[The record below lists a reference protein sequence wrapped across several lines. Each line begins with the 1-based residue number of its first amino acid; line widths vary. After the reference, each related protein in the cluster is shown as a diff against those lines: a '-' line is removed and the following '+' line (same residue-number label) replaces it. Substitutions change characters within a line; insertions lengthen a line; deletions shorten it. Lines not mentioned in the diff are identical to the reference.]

1 MMPKS
6 RWRLL
11 AAGATVVVGAAIGL
25 ITNLITSRWSI
36 GLGVGLGVLLVIGV
50 ILQVALARGDN
61 PAEAANGD
69 AGRFRRSVRQD
80 ARAGGHATVI
90 QAGRDVTLRSG
101 DEPSSPADAKEP
113 AE

>member
-1 MMPKS
+1 MPKS

-11 AAGATVVVGAAIGL
+11 AAGATVVVGAATGI

-50 ILQVALARGDN
+50 ILQVALAKGDN
-61 PAEAANGD
+61 PTD
-69 AGRFRRSVRQD
+69 AGWFWRSVRQD
-80 ARAGGHATVI
+80 ARAGDHATII
-90 QAGRDVTLRSG
+90 QAGRDATLRSG
-101 DEPSSPADAKEP
+101 AETSPPADAKES

>member
-1 MMPKS
+1 MPKS
-6 RWRLL
+6 QWRLL
-11 AAGATVVVGAAIGL
+11 AAGATVVVGAATGI
-25 ITNLITSRWSI
+25 ITNLITSRSSI

-50 ILQVALARGDN
+50 VLQVALAKGDN
-61 PAEAANGD
+61 PTEAVDGD

-80 ARAGGHATVI
+80 ARAGGHATII

-101 DEPSSPADAKEP
+101 DETSFPADAKES

>member
-1 MMPKS
+1 MPKS
-6 RWRLL
+6 QWRLL
-11 AAGATVVVGAAIGL
+11 AAGATAVVGAATGI
-25 ITNLITSRWSI
+25 ITNLITSRWSV

-50 ILQVALARGDN
+50 ILQVALAKGNN
-61 PAEAANGD
+61 PTEAVDGN
-69 AGRFRRSVRQD
+69 AGRFRRSVQQD

-101 DEPSSPADAKEP
+101 DETSPSADAKGS